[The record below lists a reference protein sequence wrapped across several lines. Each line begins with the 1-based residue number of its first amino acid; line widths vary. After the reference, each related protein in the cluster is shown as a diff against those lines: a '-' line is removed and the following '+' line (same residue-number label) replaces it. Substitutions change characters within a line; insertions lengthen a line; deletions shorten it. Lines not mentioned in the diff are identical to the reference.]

1 MGEEI
6 RLQKVLAAA
15 GVASRRVSEELI
27 AAGRVRVDG
36 KVVREMGVRVDPER
50 SIIEVDGERI
60 ATEVAK
66 VYLAFNKPAGII
78 TTMHDHP
85 EHRPCVGD
93 YFQDYPERLFHVG
106 RLDAETEGLL
116 LLTNDGEAA
125 QRLAHPR
132 YGVSKTYLAQV
143 RGPLG
148 REVGKSLREG
158 VVLDDGLARVDS
170 FTVRA
175 SDANR
180 VLLEVAIHEGRN
192 HIVRRMLEAV
202 GHPVERLVR
211 TQVGP
216 IDLGEL
222 RLGRYR
228 SLSPAEVGKLL
239 TTVGL

>member
-1 MGEEI
+1 MGDGI

-15 GVASRRVSEELI
+15 GIASRRVSEALI
-27 AAGRVRVDG
+27 EAGRVRVDG

-50 SIIEVDGERI
+50 QLIEVDGERI
-60 ATEVAK
+60 ATASEK
-66 VYLAFNKPAGII
+66 VYLAFNKPAGVI

-93 YFQDYPERLFHVG
+93 YFQDFPERLFHVG
-106 RLDAETEGLL
+106 RLDMETEGLL
-116 LLTNDGEAA
+116 LLTNDGDLA

-132 YGVSKTYLAQV
+132 YGVVKTYLAQV

-158 VVLDDGLARVDS
+158 VLLEDGLARVDS
-170 FTVRA
+170 FTVRS

-180 VLLEVAIHEGRN
+180 VMVEVTIHEGRN

-202 GHPVERLVR
+202 DHPVERLVR
-211 TQVGP
+211 TQIGPVTVGQ
-216 IDLGEL
+216 L
-222 RLGRYR
+222 RPGRYR
-228 SLSPAEVGKLL
+228 ALSAAEVGNLL

>member
-1 MGEEI
+1 MSEGI
-6 RLQKVLAAA
+6 RLQKVLASA

-36 KVVREMGVRVDPER
+36 KVVRDMGVRVDPER
-50 SIIEVDGERI
+50 SVIEVDGERI
-60 ATEVAK
+60 ATAAK
-66 VYLAFNKPAGII
+66 VYLAFNKPTGVI

-85 EHRPCVGD
+85 QHRPCVGD
-93 YFQDYPERLFHVG
+93 YFEEYPERLFHVG
-106 RLDAETEGLL
+106 RLDMETEGLL

-148 REVGKSLREG
+148 REVGKTLREG
-158 VVLDDGLARVDS
+158 VVLEDGLARVDS
-170 FTVRA
+170 FTVRS
-175 SDANR
+175 SDGSR
-180 VLLEVAIHEGRN
+180 VLVELTLHEGRN
-192 HIVRRMLEAV
+192 HILRRKLEEV
-202 GHPVERLVR
+202 GHPVEKLVR

-216 IDLGEL
+216 ITLGQL
-222 RLGRYR
+222 RVGRYR

-239 TTVGL
+239 TSVGL

>member
-1 MGEEI
+1 MGEGI

-15 GVASRRVSEELI
+15 GIASRRVSEALI
-27 AAGRVRVDG
+27 AEGRVRVDG
-36 KVVREMGVRVDPER
+36 KVVREMGIRVDPER
-50 SIIEVDGERI
+50 SLIEVDGERI
-60 ATEVAK
+60 ATATEK
-66 VYLAFNKPAGII
+66 VYLAFNKPAGVL

-106 RLDAETEGLL
+106 RLDMETEGLL

-125 QRLAHPR
+125 QRLAHPK
-132 YGVSKTYLAQV
+132 YGVVKTYLAQV

-170 FTVRA
+170 FTVRS
-175 SDANR
+175 SDGNR
-180 VLLEVAIHEGRN
+180 VMLEVEIHEGRN

-211 TQVGP
+211 VQVGP
-216 IDLGEL
+216 IPLGQL
-222 RLGRYR
+222 KVGRYR
-228 SLSPAEVGKLL
+228 ALNPAEVGSLL
-239 TTVGL
+239 TSVGL